1 MVRNYSQPDFD
12 SETRHYCF
20 HENKMVGFMVSKV
33 LPVGDDGIK
42 KAALDFPLVL

>member
-1 MVRNYSQPDFD
+1 
-12 SETRHYCF
+12 
-20 HENKMVGFMVSKV
+20 MVGFMVSKV